1 MENESQKKINEN
13 TCKELYIKAHNI
25 IKNAKIQKY
34 AKEGEEIAT
43 QGITFFGG
51 INGKNALQLE
61 KMRNVKLRIELTQSQ
76 KPEFKDKY
84 ESKDIMADLYVCAI
98 SELAGNF
105 TSEMKNMYNKIKEEA
120 DTEDVSD
127 ENIYKI
133 ACKKMQNSQSYLPII
148 HQEKSK
154 GIFGDIKSQ
163 IEFYKL
169 ENKKL
174 ENEIVLERGKSQFET
189 FSSDNK
195 IIPVSIN
202 FNKNKNKN

>member
-84 ESKDIMADLYVCAI
+84 ESKDIKM
-98 SELAGNF
+98 
-105 TSEMKNMYNKIKEEA
+105 TK
-120 DTEDVSD
+120 DVSFVIF
-127 ENIYKI
+127 N
-133 ACKKMQNSQSYLPII
+133 CKLDKYNYLII
-148 HQEKSK
+148 LLPPHQ
-154 GIFGDIKSQ
+154 FLA
-163 IEFYKL
+163 FHH
-169 ENKKL
+169 
-174 ENEIVLERGKSQFET
+174 
-189 FSSDNK
+189 
-195 IIPVSIN
+195 
-202 FNKNKNKN
+202 